1 VSNLLDV
8 LRGTAGEIFP
18 ASEAQI
24 SRELAALY
32 RRWLSVAPAGRAPFD
47 KNVNFLDYRQKSAN
61 CFTIDFSDS
70 IDPEH
75 QIIS

>member
-24 SRELAALY
+24 SRELAAQY
-32 RRWLSVAPAGRAPFD
+32 RRWLSVAPAGRAPFG
-47 KNVNFLDYRQKSAN
+47 K
-61 CFTIDFSDS
+61 TS
-70 IDPEH
+70 ISLITGKKARIVSPRFFRFN
-75 QIIS
+75 